1 MNLLGSLLALT
12 AVVCVAALLLGLYLL
27 KNHPGHTDL
36 PVAGLFVLMSG
47 LGFCLA
53 VLVAALFALAFWFGE
68 MFRPG

>member
-1 MNLLGSLLALT
+1 MSSLLALT
-12 AVVCVAALLLGLYLL
+12 AVACVAAFLLGLYLL
-27 KNHPGHTDL
+27 RNHPGHTDL